1 MMNRFIRR
9 EIEGPIREASRQ
21 FPAIVLTGPRQTGKS
36 TLLQKM
42 FPKHAY
48 ATFDLPSVRARARKD
63 PELFLET
70 LGAPAILDEIQYVPE
85 ILPYLKVFI
94 DRNRSKT
101 GLYLMTGS
109 QVFHLMA
116 GITESLAGRV
126 ALFELLGFSLTE
138 VPAQGGLQ
146 GCFERIYRGGYPEAC
161 LARVRPERY
170 YAGYLATYLER
181 DIRQIRSVHDLNLFQ
196 DFLELLAARSGSVL
210 NISEVARDA
219 GVNHQTA
226 RNWLSLLESTRI
238 VYLLRPYSRNISK
251 RVVKSPKLYFTDTGL
266 LAHLLKYQDPG
277 TLSTGP
283 MAGAFFETQAVM
295 EVLKR
300 KLNRGLNV
308 ELYYYRDSNGNEV
321 DLVVDI
327 GVERRLAEI
336 KTSKTLRHESLGV
349 LRRAAGIVKAE
360 KSYWVSLAD
369 EDIEIERGIRAVPWR
384 KAGSLL
390 GNLNKGVQA

>member
-1 MMNRFIRR
+1 MKFHFIRR

-21 FPAIVLTGPRQTGKS
+21 FPSIVLTGPRQTGKS
-36 TLLQKM
+36 TLLQKL

-70 LGAPAILDEIQYVPE
+70 LGTPAILDEIQYVPE
-85 ILPYLKVFI
+85 LLPYLKVAI
-94 DRNRSKT
+94 DRNRPKT

-116 GITESLAGRV
+116 GITESLAGRT

-138 VPAQGGLQ
+138 YPPGPGQR
-146 GCFERIYRGGYPEAC
+146 GCFERVYRGGYPEAC
-161 LARVRPERY
+161 LGRARPERF

-181 DIRQIRSVHDLNLFQ
+181 DIRQIRSVQDLNLFQ
-196 DFLELLAARSGSVL
+196 DFLELLAARSGSIL

-238 VYLLRPYSRNISK
+238 VYLLRPYSRNLSK

-266 LAHLLKYQDPG
+266 LAHLLKYPG
-277 TLSTGP
+277 PHAIPTGP

-295 EVLKR
+295 EVLKG
-300 KLNRGLNV
+300 KLNRGLNAG
-308 ELYYYRDSNGNEV
+308 LYYYRDSNGNEV
-321 DLVVDI
+321 DLVIDL
-327 GVERRLAEI
+327 GMERRLAEI
-336 KTSKTLRHESLGV
+336 KVSKTLRPETWGV
-349 LRRAAGIVKAE
+349 LRRAAATLKAE
-360 KSYWVSLAD
+360 RSYWVSQAV
-369 EDIEIERGIRAVPWR
+369 EDIEVERGIHALPWI
-384 KAGSLL
+384 KAGSILDP
-390 GNLNKGVQA
+390 GNARHG